1 MEETQ
6 LVFSPAA
13 QDIFLHL
20 SPVLP
25 GVVSCQLW
33 GDTRPEPVS
42 VARGGGG
49 TRQLPGG
56 GTGNRGKGGREPG
69 TPLREGGGLQK
80 RGPGVGSRA
89 LGWRMVAVSSC
100 QVLISSAE
108 VIW

>member
-1 MEETQ
+1 MGGLGGTETPP
-6 LVFSPAA
+6 VFSPAA

-33 GDTRPEPVS
+33 GDTRPES

-56 GTGNRGKGGREPG
+56 GTGNRGMGGLVEDRP
-69 TPLREGGGLQK
+69 RKEGGGWQ
-80 RGPGVGSRA
+80 
-89 LGWRMVAVSSC
+89 
-100 QVLISSAE
+100 
-108 VIW
+108 